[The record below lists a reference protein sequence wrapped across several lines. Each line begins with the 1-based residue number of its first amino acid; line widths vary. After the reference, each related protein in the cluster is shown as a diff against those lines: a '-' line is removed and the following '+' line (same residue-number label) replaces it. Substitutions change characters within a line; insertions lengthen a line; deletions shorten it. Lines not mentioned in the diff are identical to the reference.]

1 MQTRTQLA
9 LLNSL
14 RSRRKQKNAFTLI
27 ELMIVV
33 AIVGILAAVA
43 IPKYLEAR
51 KAAAGGAVIGEKT
64 GLAKECATYIVSGAI
79 GTAPTYTGVP
89 GTNTCSTS
97 APGGEFKGTFAAVSG
112 LKCMTDTSA
121 TADGAVKVTVTT
133 EGGMSCEF
141 SAS

>member
-14 RSRRKQKNAFTLI
+14 RRHKKQKNAFTLI

-51 KAAAGGAVIGEKT
+51 NAAAAGAVIGEKS
-64 GLAKECATYIVSGAI
+64 GLAKECATFVVSQI
-79 GTAPTYTGVP
+79 GTAPTYATSIP
-89 GTNTCSTS
+89 GTNQCGAT
-97 APGGEFKGTFAAVSG
+97 GGSFAGTWSNSIGG
-112 LKCMTDTSA
+112 LKCVNVTNGSGTRA
-121 TADGAVKVTVTT
+121 TITVAST
-133 EGGMSCEF
+133 GDISC
-141 SAS
+141 SVG

>member
-51 KAAAGGAVIGEKT
+51 RAAAAGAMIGEKT
-64 GLAKECATYIVSGAI
+64 GLAKECATYILSGGL
-79 GTAPTYTGVP
+79 GTAPSNTSAS
-89 GTNTCSTS
+89 GTNSCSTS
-97 APGGEFKGTFAAVSG
+97 GGTFVGSWSGTIGG
-112 LKCMTDTSA
+112 LKCLNISNSGTGT
-121 TADGAVKVTVTT
+121 KVTVAVDTDGLMT
-133 EGGMSCEF
+133 CTIGS
-141 SAS
+141 

>member
-1 MQTRTQLA
+1 VQTRTQLA

-51 KAAAGGAVIGEKT
+51 RAAAAGAMIGEKT
-64 GLAKECATYIVSGAI
+64 GLAKECATYILSGGV
-79 GTAPTYTGVP
+79 GTAPSNTSAP
-89 GTNTCSTS
+89 GTNTCAIS
-97 APGGEFKGTFAAVSG
+97 GGSFVGTWSGSISG
-112 LKCMTDTSA
+112 LKCMTISSS
-121 TADGAVKVTVTT
+121 TAGSSVTITVASD
-133 EGGMSCEF
+133 GGMTCTI
-141 SAS
+141 